1 MNGYQCVYQDLK
13 QARLNYC
20 NVYIVFGAELLEG
33 MLKKGTFKEN
43 YFEEGHLW
51 EENN

>member
-1 MNGYQCVYQDLK
+1 MLIAVEGGTADIISERLPICVFQDLK

-33 MLKKGTFKEN
+33 VLKKGTF
-43 YFEEGHLW
+43 
-51 EENN
+51 